1 MLPIS
6 IYNQKLKSINEY
18 LFGKK
23 YDSDKNTKLEKI
35 KEFQEVLTKFVQ
47 DHKETVS
54 VNDIKQFI
62 NGKKQN
68 LSEIGVKDPEG
79 KLLYVLLFIYEN
91 NDLHFVQDFLN
102 LISDFDIQDVKM
114 VFHIKYNIYRNYI
127 GSQNCTYDV
136 FKKAV
141 DDLLSCNYL
150 SMQTFKNFIDQCFSQ
165 DKNKKLIKKDCF
177 NSNIYTDIY

>member
-91 NDLHFVQDFLN
+91 NDFCIF
-102 LISDFDIQDVKM
+102 
-114 VFHIKYNIYRNYI
+114 IKYF
-127 GSQNCTYDV
+127 C
-136 FKKAV
+136 
-141 DDLLSCNYL
+141 
-150 SMQTFKNFIDQCFSQ
+150 
-165 DKNKKLIKKDCF
+165 
-177 NSNIYTDIY
+177 